1 MKKIVAKIICV
12 LLVVSLAIAGL
23 VGCAEPKWE
32 GTVTLKNS
40 GAVVKN
46 GNGGF
51 IAETENYIY
60 FINGQEVST
69 ASNLMGT
76 PIKGALMVADKNNP
90 SKSEIVV
97 PKLMVAS
104 DYNSG
109 VFIDGGY
116 AYYGTPNVEKDSSG
130 DVASYQLMFMRTKLD
145 GSGETDSYF
154 TLSAISSEYRI
165 VKTSVGVCIY
175 YYENSAIKCY
185 NTSTKKTATIIKTD
199 DKADEF
205 TLDKYIFLKT
215 SEIDDVVAYFT
226 ATVYATKYDEN
237 AAQGSGYTR
246 TVANYN
252 RIYAIKAGVNTPEL
266 VLDGALN
273 TEIETDDTK
282 YAITLIDD
290 GFVFFSAT
298 NKGSTKNYA
307 LTLIDSYDYAK
318 WKTATQIENADY
330 LVSTNMFISLDN
342 VIVMGENKVY
352 KTTLLTKDAMTKKPI
367 LEKDGVNKM
376 LFVRN
381 EAGVDYLYYYDE
393 LSQITKV
400 DITSDSDEVKE
411 IRISEAGV
419 LTTWY
424 APEIIKIGTE
434 QKDCL
439 FYCDGTSVGK
449 AYIKYVDL
457 GAEVKE
463 EDTDDDGVNDLSYI
477 DVDQIKSIGKIKTA
491 DMAAI
496 FDYKIEKLKTELP
509 EDGLGLDEE
518 KDAEFFA
525 KYEKLKDEYDALSTE
540 VKNLVNDEILTNI
553 NKAFE
558 VVEKYKELEGIQKC
572 VDAEDAENAGIAQ
585 KYQQVKDYL
594 VAFKKSASRDEVD
607 ALIHNNLKANYTK
620 AVKIL
625 ETEN

>member
-60 FINGQEVST
+60 FINGQESST
-69 ASNLMGT
+69 ANNLMGT
-76 PIKGALMVADKNNP
+76 PIKGALMVADKNDP

-154 TLSAISSEYRI
+154 TLDAISSEYRI
-165 VKTSVGVCIY
+165 VKTSAGVCVY
-175 YYENSAIKCY
+175 YYEDSAIKCY
-185 NTSTKKTATIIKTD
+185 NTATKKETTIIKTD

-205 TLDKYIFLKT
+205 TLDKYFFLKT

-226 ATVYATKYDEN
+226 ATVYATKHDEN
-237 AAQGSGYTR
+237 AAQNSGYAR
-246 TVANYN
+246 TEANYN

-266 VLDGALN
+266 VIDGSKN
-273 TEIETDDTK
+273 TESDTDDVK

-298 NKGSTKNYA
+298 NNSSVKNYA
-307 LTLIDSYDYAK
+307 LTLADSYDYAK
-318 WKTATQIENADY
+318 WETATQIENADY
-330 LVSTNMFISLDN
+330 LLNTNLFISLDN
-342 VIVMGENKVY
+342 AIVMGENKIY

-367 LEKDGVNKM
+367 LEKESVNKL

-393 LSQITKV
+393 LSQISKI

-463 EDTDDDGVNDLSYI
+463 EDSDDDGVNDLSYLDI
-477 DVDQIKSIGKIKTA
+477 DQIKSIGKIKTD
-491 DMAAI
+491 DMVAI
-496 FDYKIEKLKTELP
+496 FEYKIGKLEEKLP
-509 EDGLGLDEE
+509 EGGLGLDEE
-518 KDAEFFA
+518 KDAEFLA
-525 KYEKLKDEYDALSTE
+525 EYDKIKDEYDALPTTI
-540 VKNLVNDEILTNI
+540 KNKVDADYLDDIK
-553 NKAFE
+553 KAIE
-558 VVEKYKELEGIQKC
+558 VVEKYKELDGIEYC
-572 VDAEDAENAGIAQ
+572 VDAEDAENAGIAE
-585 KYQQVKDYL
+585 KYQQVKEYL

-620 AVKIL
+620 AVEIF
-625 ETEN
+625 ETED